1 MKPAKLSLEKL
12 EIINALLV
20 GTNVTVDEL
29 FHSFELPAAHQCGGL
44 DRRYLNISEACRL
57 CSVSRFTIHR
67 WTKKNWIRF
76 CKLSDAR
83 GGRVLI
89 EAASLFAFLESRSQ
103 DIASERNI

>member
-1 MKPAKLSLEKL
+1 MKPAKLSLEKR

-20 GTNVTVDEL
+20 GSNVTVDEL

-44 DRRYLNISEACRL
+44 D
-57 CSVSRFTIHR
+57 
-67 WTKKNWIRF
+67 KNWIRF